1 MNSLIDE
8 LAPKGSGQP
17 ELASRSF
24 DEPSDLSN
32 TVRTSSGVLSDT
44 EGRHLLPALTVRTP
58 TPRRAPS
65 GLSVGILLYLL
76 SVGIVATATV
86 GVFFGIGF
94 FFLAQ
99 TTEAMNANATT
110 REHGV
115 GAEGRLLHSL
125 SNASSNYRASASV
138 PIKPHTSRS
147 AATAVLPVVSAAPP
161 AARPSPRGD
170 VSASDAKDR
179 SFGKPAA
186 DLEAAREISP
196 RAAPLTVQEPLPAA
210 GSSLVAADPEATRE
224 VSPKVAPSALQKAV
238 AAPGSSVAAA
248 GPEAARELSPRDAPL
263 TPQEAAPAAGSSLA
277 AADPEATR
285 EVSPKVAPSAL
296 QKAVAAPGSSVAA
309 AGPEAAREL
318 SPKAAPSAAPI
329 TGSSGA
335 APEPE
340 AAPRLTAIQIAEL
353 LARGDS
359 FLHAGDV
366 ASARLFYER
375 AADAGDWRAAIRM
388 GATFDPAFLDRAG
401 VRTVG
406 DPIKAQSWY
415 HHSLDL
421 GAPRIDRQIESSKTK

>member
-248 GPEAARELSPRDAPL
+248 GPEAARELSP
-263 TPQEAAPAAGSSLA
+263 
-277 AADPEATR
+277 
-285 EVSPKVAPSAL
+285 
-296 QKAVAAPGSSVAA
+296 
-309 AGPEAAREL
+309 
-318 SPKAAPSAAPI
+318 KAAPSAAPI

-366 ASARLFYER
+366 VSARLFYER

>member
-1 MNSLIDE
+1 MAGQTPMNSLIDE

-196 RAAPLTVQEPLPAA
+196 
-210 GSSLVAADPEATRE
+210 
-224 VSPKVAPSALQKAV
+224 
-238 AAPGSSVAAA
+238 
-248 GPEAARELSPRDAPL
+248 
-263 TPQEAAPAAGSSLA
+263 
-277 AADPEATR
+277 
-285 EVSPKVAPSAL
+285 KVAPSAL

-375 AADAGDWRAAIRM
+375 AADAGDWQSAIRM

-406 DPIKAQSWY
+406 DPTKAQSWY
-415 HHSLDL
+415 RHALDL
-421 GAPRIDRQIESSKTK
+421 GAPKTDRQVESPQTK

>member
-115 GAEGRLLHSL
+115 GAEGRLLHTL
-125 SNASSNYRASASV
+125 SNASSNYGASASV
-138 PIKPHTSRS
+138 PIEPQTSRS
-147 AATAVLPVVSAAPP
+147 AATAVLPVVSAALP
-161 AARPSPRGD
+161 ATRPSPRGD

-248 GPEAARELSPRDAPL
+248 GPEAARE
-263 TPQEAAPAAGSSLA
+263 
-277 AADPEATR
+277 
-285 EVSPKVAPSAL
+285 VSPTASPSAV
-296 QKAVAAPGSSVAA
+296 Q
-309 AGPEAAREL
+309 
-318 SPKAAPSAAPI
+318 SAAPI
-329 TGSSGA
+329 SGSSGA
-335 APEPE
+335 APAPE
-340 AAPRLTAIQIAEL
+340 AAPRLTVIQIAEL

>member
-1 MNSLIDE
+1 MAGQTPMNSFIDE

-17 ELASRSF
+17 ELASRSS
-24 DEPSDLSN
+24 DEPSDLPN
-32 TVRTSSGVLSDT
+32 TLRTSSGVLSDT
-44 EGRHLLPALTVRTP
+44 EGKQLLPALTARTP

-86 GVFFGIGF
+86 GVFYGIGF

-115 GAEGRLLHSL
+115 GAEGRLLHTL
-125 SNASSNYRASASV
+125 SNASSNYGASASV
-138 PIKPHTSRS
+138 PIEPQTSRS
-147 AATAVLPVVSAAPP
+147 AATAVLPVVSAALP
-161 AARPSPRGD
+161 ATRPSPRGD
-170 VSASDAKDR
+170 VSASDVKDQ
-179 SFGKPAA
+179 SFGKPLA
-186 DLEAAREISP
+186 DLEAAREVSP
-196 RAAPLTVQEPLPAA
+196 KAAPLTLQEAVPAA
-210 GSSLVAADPEATRE
+210 GSLLATADPELAAADPEAARE
-224 VSPKVAPSALQKAV
+224 VSPKAASSALQNAV

-248 GPEAARELSPRDAPL
+248 GPEAARE
-263 TPQEAAPAAGSSLA
+263 
-277 AADPEATR
+277 
-285 EVSPKVAPSAL
+285 V
-296 QKAVAAPGSSVAA
+296 
-309 AGPEAAREL
+309 
-318 SPKAAPSAAPI
+318 SPKAAPSAVQSAAPI
-329 TGSSGA
+329 SGSSSA

-366 ASARLFYER
+366 VSARLFYER

-388 GATFDPAFLDRAG
+388 GATFDPAFLDRVG
-401 VRTVG
+401 VHAVG

-421 GAPRIDRQIESSKTK
+421 GAPKIDRQIESSKTK